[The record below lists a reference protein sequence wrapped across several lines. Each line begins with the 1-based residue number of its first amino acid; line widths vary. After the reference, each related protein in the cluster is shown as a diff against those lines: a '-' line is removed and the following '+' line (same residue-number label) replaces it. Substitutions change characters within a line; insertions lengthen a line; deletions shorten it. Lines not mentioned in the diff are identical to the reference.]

1 MEFKINKC
9 NTETEGKLNS
19 IVVTMEKMNNRDVT
33 ADKKNQVFIMC
44 VLYALVIVIYILKDI
59 GEKFRIQISI

>member
-1 MEFKINKC
+1 M
-9 NTETEGKLNS
+9 
-19 IVVTMEKMNNRDVT
+19 

-59 GEKFRIQISI
+59 GEKLRIRISI